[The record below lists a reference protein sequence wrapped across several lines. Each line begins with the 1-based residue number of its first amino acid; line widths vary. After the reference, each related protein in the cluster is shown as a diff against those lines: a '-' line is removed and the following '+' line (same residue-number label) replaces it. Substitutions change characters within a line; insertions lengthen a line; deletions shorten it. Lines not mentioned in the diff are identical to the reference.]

1 MIFFLI
7 VNVFIESIVF
17 KFYFKARN
25 LKFCCVQYPNF
36 FIYIYIYKGKRKRY
50 LWEIVQLSK
59 IFRFLVQS
67 SPNHLIV
74 YISTARLQQYIYNH
88 RIFTSVLTF
97 SFVYLLRF
105 FWCFFDCIIFLW
117 LFIFWLCLYIMNVSF
132 PFFFLG
138 SNNFYDDFFFS
149 LSLSYLYII
158 EIVFVTLPLHVFIL
172 LLSMVYISFLSI
184 SV

>member
-1 MIFFLI
+1 MSIDVKLAAVENICDLWLLKCQIVHLLWLNHVHVPSLYVVRNSTTLTWISSPLDSPIPYCNSKFKSNFIMIFFLI

-74 YISTARLQQYIYNH
+74 YISTARLQQYI
-88 RIFTSVLTF
+88 
-97 SFVYLLRF
+97 
-105 FWCFFDCIIFLW
+105 
-117 LFIFWLCLYIMNVSF
+117 
-132 PFFFLG
+132 
-138 SNNFYDDFFFS
+138 
-149 LSLSYLYII
+149 
-158 EIVFVTLPLHVFIL
+158 
-172 LLSMVYISFLSI
+172 
-184 SV
+184 